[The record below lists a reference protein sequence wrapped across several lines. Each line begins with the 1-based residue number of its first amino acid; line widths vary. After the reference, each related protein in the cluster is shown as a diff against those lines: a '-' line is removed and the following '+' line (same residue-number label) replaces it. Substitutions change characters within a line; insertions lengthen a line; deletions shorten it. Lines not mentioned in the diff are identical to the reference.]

1 MSRSTTITPEKIMK
15 LTNNGRDIFEWE
27 LSYIP
32 RKNISSPLRTGDS
45 VPSFQIKQTSSGN
58 WVFRDYGGVQQ
69 TGNAIQ
75 FIQERYGLSFIE
87 AMEKITQDLGLREK
101 VKDYKAIVKNISPV
115 KKSDYVPNIEFNI
128 IPFDSKGAA
137 YWNSYNL
144 PIDFL
149 EANNVFQVGL
159 WAIDKK
165 IQKKTEDEVVF
176 AYVPKDLQ
184 NKVKILRI
192 GPNVPKE
199 DKWRTNLQNTYLW
212 SYWKYK
218 DNPVKDL
225 FIAKSYK
232 DELVLKFLGYD
243 VISLQSENAKV
254 LLENNVEKIDILAKN
269 KYMVM
274 GSDPQGRQTRIE
286 ICRKTNWDYFETDKY
301 LYDRYQMEDP
311 ADLVKEFGLECL
323 NNLLK
328 LKLNIN

>member
-1 MSRSTTITPEKIMK
+1 MHGIIWTNKGSEYINKVWRYGFTWLSNDKNVNGYVNERTINYIIKYVTKIDEKHK
-15 LTNNGRDIFEWE
+15 E
-27 LSYIP
+27 Y
-32 RKNISSPLRTGDS
+32 KNIIL
-45 VPSFQIKQTSSGN
+45 TSAGIGKGYIN
-58 WVFRDYGGVQQ
+58 RFD
-69 TGNAIQ
+69 
-75 FIQERYGLSFIE
+75 
-87 AMEKITQDLGLREK
+87 
-101 VKDYKAIVKNISPV
+101 AIVKNISPV